1 MICKQGTQ
9 LNIPQSLSG
18 NERERGTTKE
28 SQKDKRNR
36 HTYSVKKKNPV
47 RMGKEQR
54 DAEVSKPR
62 TGSSKCRDSKEAHW
76 RCNQA
81 ERKAEKGGREKKN
94 EEREEKRIKKAKR
107 KRFFFGLEDQM

>member
-18 NERERGTTKE
+18 NERERGTTRE

-36 HTYSVKKKNPV
+36 HTYSVKKNPV

-81 ERKAEKGGREKKN
+81 ERKAEKGGRGKKKRRKRR
-94 EEREEKRIKKAKR
+94 ERNKKKAKR